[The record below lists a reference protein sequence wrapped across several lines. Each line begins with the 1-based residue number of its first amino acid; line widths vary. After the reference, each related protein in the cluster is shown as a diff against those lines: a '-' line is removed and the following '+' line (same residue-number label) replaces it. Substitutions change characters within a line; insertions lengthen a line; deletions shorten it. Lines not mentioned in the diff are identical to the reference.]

1 MTDIGT
7 VGERAKFFNENDNFT
22 IEKLSFLSYFL

>member
-1 MTDIGT
+1 MTDIGI
-7 VGERAKFFNENDNFT
+7 VNDRAKIYNTFDHFI